1 MNCVFLMGRLTNSPE
16 IRNSNN
22 TTIAMFSIAVD
33 RRFKKD
39 GDENADFFRCICF
52 GKLAEFTEKY
62 LNKGTKIVLSGRVEN
77 DNYVNKNGEKVYG
90 TKIIAES
97 IEFAESKQNN
107 SSESQIK
114 PENKDDGFM
123 NIPDGIDEQLPFN

>member
-1 MNCVFLMGRLTNSPE
+1 MNCVFFMGRLANSPE

-39 GDENADFFRCICF
+39 GDENADFFRCVCF

-97 IEFAESKQNN
+97 IEFAESKQNDT
-107 SSESQIK
+107 SAKQ
-114 PENKDDGFM
+114 PENKDDGFV
-123 NIPDGIDEQLPFN
+123 NIPEGIDEELPFS

>member
-1 MNCVFLMGRLTNSPE
+1 MNCIFLMGRLANSPE

-39 GDENADFFRCICF
+39 GDENADFFRCVCF

-62 LNKGTKIVLSGRVEN
+62 LNRGTKIVLSGRVEN

-90 TKIIAES
+90 IKIIAES
-97 IEFAESKQNN
+97 IEFAESKQNDTSKEQKN
-107 SSESQIK
+107 
-114 PENKDDGFM
+114 ENKEETWM
-123 NIPDGIDEQLPFN
+123 NIPEGSQEELPFS